1 MHLKRHSSISRSV
14 SVILVLPQ
22 SLWWQTHLSEMSRL
36 LSWWLIKLKYVG
48 WDLVVY
54 FLQTEFSNV
63 IKMPN
68 RQGGVLLLD
77 HTNVSHWAILIKC
90 ERREVTVH
98 INYKTIQ
105 YTSDYQLFIINYKSV
120 QYTSVWLST
129 HTIFELPFSH
139 WLPFIPDHLPLSAT
153 RTILL
158 SFLSSVLFCAV
169 LLVPSVDHWSRLS
182 FYLYLLIYSMIST
195 LFDLAVIKTNLIMM
209 HAYVPCCCGSGWQCQ

>member
-1 MHLKRHSSISRSV
+1 MHAFKEALIDIAISFCNLGFAPESV
-14 SVILVLPQ
+14 VTNTFVRNEQAVELV
-22 SLWWQTHLSEMSRL
+22 R
-36 LSWWLIKLKYVG
+36 LIKLKYVG
-48 WDLVVY
+48 WDLIVY

-195 LFDLAVIKTNLIMM
+195 LFDDNVNNFK
-209 HAYVPCCCGSGWQCQ
+209 CK